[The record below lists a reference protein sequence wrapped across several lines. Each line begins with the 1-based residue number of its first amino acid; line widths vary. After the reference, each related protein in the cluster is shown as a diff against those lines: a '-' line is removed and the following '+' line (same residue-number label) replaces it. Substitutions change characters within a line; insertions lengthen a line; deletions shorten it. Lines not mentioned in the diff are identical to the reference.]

1 MSKEVKVG
9 IFSVMVIAMFYLGF
23 NYLKGIDFFTRSNKY
38 YVLYEDV
45 GGLTKSNPVTISGFS
60 VGKVSDINLLQS
72 AGNMVLVEIDVDSK
86 IQLGD
91 SAVAFLDA
99 GLLGGVSIVL
109 DVGDL
114 RRPLEPGDTLHASV
128 TPGLTELFKESTEPL
143 MNSLPLLLANL
154 NDFLIDIEGSGEQ
167 LKLALASFT
176 ATSNTLNA
184 TLIENQDSIKG
195 VVSGFKTLTVKLG
208 YRIDEMKPLLAK
220 FDIMADSL
228 NNLELSNT
236 LDNLNKLLAETS
248 VTVETLN
255 SSEGTLGKLMKDDA
269 LYNNLNQAMADLD
282 TLLVHMNENPKHF
295 FGPLGKS
302 QKKIQKDLE
311 KQQSQ

>member
-1 MSKEVKVG
+1 ML
-9 IFSVMVIAMFYLGF
+9 VIAMFYLGF

-45 GGLTKSNPVTISGFS
+45 GGLTTSNPVTISGFS

-72 AGNMVLVEIDVDSK
+72 SGNIVLVEIDVGNN
-86 IQLGD
+86 IILGD
-91 SAVAFLDA
+91 STVAFLDA

-109 DVGDL
+109 DVGEL
-114 RRPLEPGDTLHASV
+114 SRPIEPGDTLLASV
-128 TPGLTELFKESTEPL
+128 TPGLTELFRESTEPL
-143 MNSLPLLLANL
+143 TNSLPLLIANL
-154 NDFLIDIEGSGEQ
+154 NDFLIDIEGSGES

-184 TLIENQDSIKG
+184 TLKDNQDSIKQLI
-195 VVSGFKTLTVKLG
+195 SGFNGLTTKLG
-208 YRIDEMKPLLAK
+208 TSVEEVQPLLAK
-220 FDIMADSL
+220 LNVMADSL

-236 LDNLNKLLAETS
+236 LNNLDKLLVETTS
-248 VTVETLN
+248 TVEALN
-255 SSEGTLGKLMKDDA
+255 SSEGTIGRLMTDDS
-269 LYNNLNQAMADLD
+269 LYNSLNQAMADLD

-295 FGPLGKS
+295 FAPLGKS
-302 QKKIQKDLE
+302 QKKIQKDLA

>member
-72 AGNMVLVEIDVDSK
+72 EGNMVLVEIDVDSK

-91 SAVAFLDA
+91 SAIAYLDA

-143 MNSLPLLLANL
+143 TNSLPLLLANL

-176 ATSNTLNA
+176 ATSNTLNT
-184 TLIENQDSIKG
+184 TLIDNQDSIKG

-208 YRIDEMKPLLAK
+208 HRIDEMQPLLAK
-220 FDIMADSL
+220 FNVMADSL

-236 LDNLNKLLAETS
+236 LDNLNKLLVETS
-248 VTVETLN
+248 TTVETIN
-255 SSEGTLGKLMKDDA
+255 SSEGTLGKLMKDDS

-282 TLLVHMNENPKHF
+282 TLLVHMNQNPKHF
-295 FGPLGKS
+295 FAPLGKS
-302 QKKIQKDLE
+302 QKKIEKDLA

>member
-1 MSKEVKVG
+1 MLA
-9 IFSVMVIAMFYLGF
+9 IAMFYLGF

-72 AGNMVLVEIDVDSK
+72 SGNMVLVEIDVSNN
-86 IQLGD
+86 IILGD
-91 SAVAFLDA
+91 STVAFLDA

-109 DVGDL
+109 DVGEL
-114 RRPLEPGDTLHASV
+114 NRPIEPGDTLLASV
-128 TPGLTELFKESTEPL
+128 TPGLTELFRESTEPL
-143 MNSLPLLLANL
+143 TNNLPLLIANL
-154 NDFLIDIEGSGEQ
+154 NDFLIDIEGSGES

-184 TLIENQDSIKG
+184 TLKDNQDSIKQLI
-195 VVSGFKTLTVKLG
+195 SGFNGLTTKLG
-208 YRIDEMKPLLAK
+208 TSVEEVQPLLAK
-220 FDIMADSL
+220 LNVMADSL

-236 LDNLNKLLAETS
+236 LNNLDKLLVETTS
-248 VTVETLN
+248 TVEALN
-255 SSEGTLGKLMKDDA
+255 SSEGTIGRLMTDDS
-269 LYNNLNQAMADLD
+269 LYNSLNQAMADLD

-295 FGPLGKS
+295 FAPLGKS
-302 QKKIQKDLE
+302 QKKIQKDLA